1 MKLSIL
7 AAALLLPAT
16 AFLTSCGST
25 GGMDGGAFAGQSRD
39 GQPLNCPPGFRNV
52 VIDAGHGGH
61 DSGARSPITGALE
74 KELALDVSRRV
85 QSRLGGQFNVLMMR
99 SGDQFIDLDERVVR
113 ASRHGGVL
121 VSIHF
126 NHGPSSVA
134 GAETY
139 YWHPGSYSLASRL
152 QRNLAGT
159 APVDNSRGLVRRRL
173 RLTRNPSIPAVLVEC
188 GYLSNST
195 DARLASDPRHR
206 DRLADAIASAI
217 RETAARGDAGAGSLP
232 AFIPSPPSRPTD
244 ARE

>member
-1 MKLSIL
+1 MNLATF

-25 GGMDGGAFAGQSRD
+25 GGGAFAGQSRD

-61 DSGARSPITGALE
+61 DTGARSPVTGALE

-85 QSRLGGQFNVLMMR
+85 QAQLGGQFNVFMMR
-99 SGDQFIDLDERVVR
+99 TGDQFIDLDERVVR

-134 GAETY
+134 GAETF

-152 QRNLAGT
+152 QRNLAAA

-173 RLTRNPSIPAVLVEC
+173 RLTRNPTIPCALVEC
-188 GYLSNST
+188 GYLSNGT
-195 DARLASDPRHR
+195 DARLASNPSYRA
-206 DRLADAIASAI
+206 RLADAIASAI
-217 RETAARGDAGAGSLP
+217 RETAARGDAGMSLP
-232 AFIPSPPSRPTD
+232 GFIPSPPSRPTD